1 MLRFTIY
8 LVSVSVILLLVMNLV
23 SSAVLLRDSLI
34 AAGMSAANAFA
45 GYYLAVSGARKA
57 EHRAFIKTVY
67 GGMALRVLSLV
78 ILTVLLIRMEW
89 VEAIPFF
96 LMLMGFYVLHQI
108 LELTALNRRIKSGLN
123 PSQERKV

>member
-1 MLRFTIY
+1 MLRFTLY
-8 LVSVSVILLLVMNLV
+8 LLSATIILLFVMNAV

-34 AAGMSAANAFA
+34 AAGMSGVNAIT
-45 GYYLAVSGARKA
+45 GYYLAVTGAEKEHSG
-57 EHRAFIKTVY
+57 FIKTVF
-67 GGMALRVLSLV
+67 GGMALRLGTLI

-108 LELTALNRRIKSGLN
+108 LELTALNRKIKSGLK
-123 PSQERKV
+123 PSQESKI